1 MSSHFSKCLAH
12 WFRIIGSFLIHFS
25 DTHLILNKSWHLG
38 PWWCGQVVSLH
49 AFHSNN
55 PSSIHA
61 EAYSF
66 FPTNLCLKR
75 SNKTRKWP
83 ILKKTHKSCHSLF
96 GFITTTSCKPPRF
109 DIFLLIFWL
118 DETMIKVSCLNIRG
132 LNSLVKQEKIKT
144 KSRAFLLG
152 LLEGWNES
160 GLVLKGLDKI
170 LSSQLISSRLSGR
183 RA

>member
-83 ILKKTHKSCHSLF
+83 ILKKPTKAAILYLALS
-96 GFITTTSCKPPRF
+96 PRRAVSHRG
-109 DIFLLIFWL
+109 LIFFFWSFDWMRQWSKL
-118 DETMIKVSCLNIRG
+118 QVIRVNCRHCLVSRFYVSHCLNRPRRRRRRRRRRCRRRRYPT
-132 LNSLVKQEKIKT
+132 SY
-144 KSRAFLLG
+144 KS
-152 LLEGWNES
+152 E
-160 GLVLKGLDKI
+160 I
-170 LSSQLISSRLSGR
+170 
-183 RA
+183 